1 MNTNT
6 NTTEEA
12 KWYVIHTYSGYE
24 NKVATNLEKIV
35 ENRKLEHLIQ
45 GMKIPFETVIE
56 TTGEDKG
63 KKKSKEVERKLFP
76 SYVLV
81 KMIMTDESWHV
92 VRNIRGVTAFV
103 GPGSKPVALTEEE
116 IQKFE
121 IDPGVVTEIDFE
133 IGDSVKIIE
142 GALKDSVGVV
152 EEISSDKKKVKLMIS
167 MFGRQTSIEIETQ
180 SVVAIKF

>member
-1 MNTNT
+1 MSMN
-6 NTTEEA
+6 EEA

-56 TTGEDKG
+56 TSGEDSG
-63 KKKSKEVERKLFP
+63 KKKTKEVERKLFP

-103 GPGSKPVALTEEE
+103 GPGSKPIPLTDDEV
-116 IQKFE
+116 QKFE
-121 IDPGVVTEIDFE
+121 IDPVTVTEISFGV
-133 IGDSVKIIE
+133 GDSVKIIE
-142 GALKDSVGVV
+142 GALKDSIGIV
-152 EEISSDKKKVKLMIS
+152 EEISSDKKRIKLMIS
-167 MFGRQTSIEIETQ
+167 MFGRQTSIEIESS
-180 SVVAIKF
+180 SVTPINA

>member
-1 MNTNT
+1 MA
-6 NTTEEA
+6 EEA

-45 GMKIPFETVIE
+45 AMKIPSEMVMETS
-56 TTGEDKG
+56 GEDTG
-63 KKKSKEVERKLFP
+63 KKKTKEVERKLFP

-116 IQKFE
+116 ILKFE
-121 IDPGVVTEIDFE
+121 IDAVYVNEINFS
-133 IGDSVKIIE
+133 IGDSVKITE
-142 GALKDSVGVV
+142 GALRDSIGVV

-167 MFGRQTSIEIETQ
+167 MFGRQMSTEVDTTSVTT
-180 SVVAIKF
+180 IKE

>member
-1 MNTNT
+1 MSTA
-6 NTTEEA
+6 EEA

-56 TTGEDKG
+56 TSGEDKG
-63 KKKSKEVERKLFP
+63 KKKTKEVERKLFP

-103 GPGSKPVALTEEE
+103 GPGSKPVALTDEE

-121 IDPGVVTEIDFE
+121 IDPIITVEIDFE
-133 IGDSVKIIE
+133 AGDSVKITE

-152 EEISSDKKKVKLMIS
+152 EEISSDKKKVKLLIS
-167 MFGRQTSIEIETQ
+167 MFGRPTSIEIETQ
-180 SVVAIKF
+180 SVVAIKN